1 MRGRPPAPL
10 ARRVR
15 PGAAAYTALAGLF
28 FGLNTA
34 QLLFLPTAA
43 RSAGLGSL
51 GVGIVVALFIGIG
64 VLTDLPAGD
73 LAIGRGVPL
82 AMLAGCVLTA
92 GGTAFFLAG
101 PRAWAVLAAAV
112 VLGVGSSFLMNPI
125 LGALSSL
132 AGERQLT
139 WQLANVCVQRAGGLV
154 AVIVLTAGRVSGP
167 VAPGA
172 WATLAATAVIA
183 AIAVTLWL
191 GDRAGP
197 GSSAGGAAGPAAAL
211 AADRQRHGCDSGVAL
226 TALLSQPRR
235 SPLLASARRAAAIVR
250 GSHEAASGVALE
262 LIIPAMLVLGF
273 SFLPQL
279 RAGLDGRLSAATMLI
294 TREAAGLAVVT
305 FVVLVLRPRRFS
317 RVVLV
322 TLAAGAATT
331 PLLAYAAAPAARL
344 VTLGVN
350 GAVITVSIVAANMHV
365 YLGTT
370 AATRITGF
378 ALAGI
383 VSRVSGIV
391 FPVLYGWSAGISPQA
406 LAWCAFGTIAVGGGL
421 YAGLQSSRGRRHP
434 AAGPPGTRTWTK
446 TRRPSAPAPA
456 GCATPATQGVIP
468 AADCTSDPP
477 P

>member
-1 MRGRPPAPL
+1 M
-10 ARRVR
+10 
-15 PGAAAYTALAGLF
+15 
-28 FGLNTA
+28 NTA

-43 RSAGLGSL
+43 RSAGLGPL
-51 GVGIVVALFIGIG
+51 GVGIVVAVFTGVG

-73 LAIGRGVPL
+73 LAASRGVPL

-92 GGTAFFLAG
+92 GGTALFLAG
-101 PRAWAVLAAAV
+101 PHAAAVLAAAL

-125 LGALSSL
+125 LGMLSSL

-139 WQLANVCVQRAGGLV
+139 WQLANVCVQRSGGLL

-183 AIAVTLWL
+183 ALAVALWR
-191 GDRAGP
+191 GGRA
-197 GSSAGGAAGPAAAL
+197 AAEAAGPAAGAGKPAGL
-211 AADRQRHGCDSGVAL
+211 AGPAGQRAG
-226 TALLSQPRR
+226 PRR
-235 SPLLASARRAAAIVR
+235 LAGQAVAVVR
-250 GSHEAASGVALE
+250 GSRDAASGLALE
-262 LIIPAMLVLGF
+262 LAIPAMLVLGF

-279 RAGLDGRLSAATMLI
+279 RAGLDGRLTAATMLI
-294 TREAAGLAVVT
+294 TREMAGLAVVT
-305 FVVLVLRPRRFS
+305 LVVVVLRPRR
-317 RVVLV
+317 VTAIVLV

-344 VTLGVN
+344 VAFGAN
-350 GAVITVSIVAANMHV
+350 GAVITVSILAANLHV

-391 FPVLYGWSAGISPQA
+391 FPVLFGWSAGISPQA
-406 LAWCAFGTIAVGGGL
+406 LTWCALGTILVGGGL
-421 YAGLQSSRGRRHP
+421 YAGLQCSQGRRDP
-434 AAGPPGTRTWTK
+434 AACPPRTRTATM
-446 TRRPSAPAPA
+446 TGRPLAPPPA
-456 GCATPATQGVIP
+456 GPARPGVIP
-468 AADCTSDPP
+468 AADCAPEPP